1 MSDPVRWLDAEA
13 NALETERELLRAAP
27 PADPPDGAQER
38 VWAAMAAQ
46 IGLAGAAALGGAQGA
61 AGGALPVNAGGA
73 ASAGE
78 IAAAVS
84 AGKVASAAAGA
95 GAAGT
100 AVTGGVTAA
109 AGAAGILKA
118 MLFGAA
124 CGGLIVAGYVVVAPS
139 SEAPPA
145 RIVEAA
151 EAVAAP
157 VSAPVSPQEDRGLAA
172 QAEPAPAEPPP
183 VEPAPAEPPPVEA
196 PLRSRPLPP
205 AEAPLRS
212 RPLPPAEAP
221 LPNRSPARTGPRAA
235 ATPASPGAPLLERA
249 ASAPPA
255 ARADVLEAAP
265 APEATGAELG
275 AEGASSPGLRES
287 RLREELTLLGDARA
301 ALRRG
306 DASGALRIAEQ
317 ARHRFPGGALAQERE
332 ALTIEALWQSGDR
345 AAAAQR
351 ASAFLLA
358 YPSSPHVPRLRSFTT
373 H

>member
-183 VEPAPAEPPPVEA
+183 AERAPAEPPPV
-196 PLRSRPLPP
+196 
-205 AEAPLRS
+205 EAPLRS

-317 ARHRFPGGALAQERE
+317 ARLRFPGGALAQERE

>member
-27 PADPPDGAQER
+27 SADPPDGAQER
-38 VWAAMAAQ
+38 MWAAMAAQ
-46 IGLAGAAALGGAQGA
+46 IGLAGAAGLGGAQGA
-61 AGGALPVNAGGA
+61 AGGALPANVGGAASASAGGA
-73 ASAGE
+73 ASAAAGAGE

-84 AGKVASAAAGA
+84 AGKVVSAATGAGA
-95 GAAGT
+95 GGA
-100 AVTGGVTAA
+100 AVTGGVAAA

-157 VSAPVSPQEDRGLAA
+157 GSAPVSPPEGREPAA

-183 VEPAPAEPPPVEA
+183 VELAPPAEPPPVEA
-196 PLRSRPLPP
+196 PLRPRPP
-205 AEAPLRS
+205 
-212 RPLPPAEAP
+212 PPAEAP
-221 LPNRSPARTGPRAA
+221 LPDRSPARTGPRAA
-235 ATPASPGAPLLERA
+235 ATSTRPGAPLSEHA

-265 APEATGAELG
+265 APEATG

-317 ARHRFPGGALAQERE
+317 ARLRFPGGALAQERE

-358 YPSSPHVPRLRSFTT
+358 YPSSPHVPRLRSFTP
-373 H
+373 

>member
-13 NALETERELLRAAP
+13 NALAMERELLRAAP
-27 PADPPDGAQER
+27 SADPPDGAQER

-46 IGLAGAAALGGAQGA
+46 IGLAGAAGLGGAQGA
-61 AGGALPVNAGGA
+61 AGGALPVNVGGA
-73 ASAGE
+73 ASAGAGE

-95 GAAGT
+95 GAAGAT
-100 AVTGGVTAA
+100 VTGGVAAA

-157 VSAPVSPQEDRGLAA
+157 VSAPVSPPEGQGPAA

-183 VEPAPAEPPPVEA
+183 VELAPPAEPPPVEA

-205 AEAPLRS
+205 AEP
-212 RPLPPAEAP
+212 PLPDRP
-221 LPNRSPARTGPRAA
+221 PARTGPRAA
-235 ATPASPGAPLLERA
+235 TRPASPGAPLSERA
-249 ASAPPA
+249 ASARPA
-255 ARADVLEAAP
+255 AGTDVLEAAP
-265 APEATGAELG
+265 APEAIGAELG

-317 ARHRFPGGALAQERE
+317 ARLRFPGGALAQERE

-358 YPSSPHVPRLRSFTT
+358 YPSSPHIPRLRSFTT